1 MQLQVFAA
9 RGGDYCVLRVV
20 AGGHALLLS
29 GDLDAGAERELL
41 ARWPPPRLAA
51 DVVVMSRQAG
61 AAGSGPEWIESSGAG
76 LAIATGGIAGSDARA
91 RTLARWRDAGVR
103 VLDTRA
109 AGAIQF
115 VFGTRGIVQLAT
127 ARSARYPFAWRRPE

>member
-1 MQLQVFAA
+1 
-9 RGGDYCVLRVV
+9 VV

-41 ARWPPPRLAA
+41 ARWPPLRLAA

-61 AAGSGPEWIESSGAG
+61 AAGSDPEWIESSGAG
-76 LAIATGGIAGSDARA
+76 LAIATGGLMGDARA
-91 RTLARWRDAGVR
+91 RTLARWRGAGVR
-103 VLDTRA
+103 VLDTRT
-109 AGAIQF
+109 AGAVQF